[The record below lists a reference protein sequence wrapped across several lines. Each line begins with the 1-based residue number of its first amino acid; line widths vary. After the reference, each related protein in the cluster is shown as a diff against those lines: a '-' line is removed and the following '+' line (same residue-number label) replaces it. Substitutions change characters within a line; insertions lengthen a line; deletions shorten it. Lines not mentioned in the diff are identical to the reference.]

1 MSICFSVS
9 IVIPTW
15 RRHHLLEKLLISV
28 LSQSDTGLD
37 TEIIIV
43 GSEGDYETERM
54 MELLKQKD
62 FKNQIKYK
70 NNIVNTP
77 AAKRNYGIDQA
88 AGDWIVFLDDD
99 CVPSNEYLNNLKKE
113 IQNLNNDKV
122 VLCGEINYPRE
133 WVKNSNYFRY
143 RDSRHFKISGSSSKK
158 LDFRTITTMN
168 MAIHAN
174 SIKTDRIKFD
184 EEYAF
189 HCDDIDF
196 GVMLQRKG
204 YKFKTAEIKIVHY
217 ETSSNLDNY
226 CNKLSKMRFDG
237 IPRFAEKF
245 PEESRLVLW
254 SRITSS
260 SNERRFTQKIVFKII
275 YSKFL
280 FTVILKYLIVTDNYR
295 LFYNKFLFHYI
306 LIGSYLG
313 AYSSN
318 S

>member
-1 MSICFSVS
+1 MSIDFSVS

-15 RRHHLLEKLLISV
+15 RRHYLLEKLLISV

-37 TEIIIV
+37 AEIIIV

-54 MELLKQKD
+54 MQLLKQKD
-62 FKNQIKYK
+62 HKNQIKYTS
-70 NNIVNTP
+70 NIVNTP

-113 IQNLNNDKV
+113 IQNLNNNKV
-122 VLCGEINYPRE
+122 VLCGEINYPKD
-133 WVKNSNYFRY
+133 WVESSNYFRY
-143 RDSRHFKISGSSSKK
+143 RDSRHFKIDVGSPKK

-168 MAIHAN
+168 MAVHAN

-184 EEYAF
+184 EEYGF
-189 HCDDIDF
+189 HCEDVDF
-196 GVMLQRKG
+196 GVKLQRSG
-204 YKFKTAEIKIVHY
+204 YIFRASKLPIVHY
-217 ETSSNLDNY
+217 ETSSNLSNY
-226 CNKLSKMRFDG
+226 CQKLSKMRFDG
-237 IPRFAEKF
+237 MPRFAEKF
-245 PEESRLVLW
+245 PEEAGLVVW
-254 SRITSS
+254 SRFTRLP
-260 SNERRFTQKIVFKII
+260 NDRRIIQPFALKVI

-280 FTVILKYLIVTDNYR
+280 FSFILKYLKATDKYK

-306 LIGSYLG
+306 LVGSYIG
-313 AYSSN
+313 AYNSN